1 MGSTRLEVER
11 LRGLLNTMHNVCR
24 NAVGLLRQQLDHI
37 KKDSDSGKQALEN
50 QFEKI
55 AETWD
60 KIKDETQNR
69 EREAINRLTVDHE
82 LELNDI
88 KKYLNTKAEEIDS
101 LTSDKSRLEEM
112 HKQLV
117 AEHEKDKEELKKSV
131 DDMNKRMVEME
142 AQANQGLADKQ
153 KAVNDIRDKLNREH
167 KTEIES
173 LRCRFKLMTN
183 MDRSPSE
190 TSLEKIERPDAIEI
204 HGSLSKFSL
213 GASSPK
219 SPTSGQDMFKRIM
232 DEKERQLDTMRERLD
247 VLLRENMRYKGTI
260 QNLADSDETG
270 KQMSMLRVQ
279 LDAMQTEKQKLENEL
294 KAERGKRDMEASVTV
309 DRR

>member
-1 MGSTRLEVER
+1 
-11 LRGLLNTMHNVCR
+11 MHGVCR
-24 NAVGLLRQQLDHI
+24 NAVGLLRQQLDNV
-37 KKDSDSGKQALEN
+37 KKDSDAGKHSLEH

-60 KIKDETQNR
+60 KIKDEAQNR

-88 KKYLNTKAEEIDS
+88 KKYLNAKIEEIDA
-101 LTSDKSRLEEM
+101 LTGDKSRLEEM
-112 HKQLV
+112 HKRLV
-117 AEHEKDKEELKKSV
+117 AEHEKDKEETKKSLV
-131 DDMNKRMVEME
+131 DMANRIVELE
-142 AQANQGLADKQ
+142 AQAAQALADKQ
-153 KAVNDIRDKLNREH
+153 KAVNEIRDKLNREQ

-183 MDRSPSE
+183 MDRSPSD

-204 HGSLSKFSL
+204 HGSIHGSIPKFSF

-219 SPTSGQDMFKRIM
+219 SPTSTNDMFKRIL

-247 VLLRENMRYKGTI
+247 MLVRENLRYKGTI

-270 KQMSMLRVQ
+270 KQISMLRVQ
-279 LDAMQTEKQKLENEL
+279 LDAMQLEKQKLENEL
-294 KAERGKRDMEASVTV
+294 SIERNRRDMEASVTV

>member
-1 MGSTRLEVER
+1 MER
-11 LRGLLNTMHNVCR
+11 LRGLLHAMHDVCR
-24 NAVGLLRQQLDHI
+24 NAVGLLRDQLENI
-37 KKDSDSGKQALEN
+37 KKDSDSGKQSLEH

-55 AETWD
+55 AESWD

-88 KKYLNTKAEEIDS
+88 KKYLNTKIEEIDA
-101 LTSDKSRLEEM
+101 LTSEKLQLAEM
-112 HKQLV
+112 HKSLV
-117 AEHEKDKEELKKSV
+117 AEHQQHKEQVKQTL
-131 DDMNKRMVEME
+131 DDMANRIADME
-142 AQANQGLADKQ
+142 SQATQMLADKQ
-153 KAVNDIRDKLNREH
+153 KAVNEIRDKLNREH

-183 MDRSPSE
+183 MDRSPSD

-204 HGSLSKFSL
+204 HGSIPKFSF
-213 GASSPK
+213 GASSPR
-219 SPTSGQDMFKRIM
+219 SPTSGQDMFKRIL

-247 VLLRENMRYKGTI
+247 VVLRENLRYKGTI
-260 QNLADSDETG
+260 QNLADSDDTG
-270 KQMSMLRVQ
+270 KQISMMRVQ
-279 LDAMQTEKQKLENEL
+279 MDAMQLERQKLENEL
-294 KAERGKRDMEASVTV
+294 SAERSKRDMEASVTV

>member
-1 MGSTRLEVER
+1 MER
-11 LRGLLNTMHNVCR
+11 LRGLLHGMHDVCR
-24 NAVGLLRQQLDHI
+24 NAVGLLREQLAEI
-37 KKDSDSGKQALEN
+37 RKDSDSGKQSLEQ

-88 KKYLNTKAEEIDS
+88 KKYLNTKIEEIEA
-101 LTSDKSRLEEM
+101 LTGDRNRLEEM
-112 HKQLV
+112 HERLV
-117 AEHEKDKEELKKSV
+117 AEHEKDKEETKKLLN
-131 DDMNKRMVEME
+131 DMANRIVELE
-142 AQANQGLADKQ
+142 AQANQALTDKQ
-153 KAVNDIRDKLNREH
+153 KAVNEIRDKLNREH

-190 TSLEKIERPDAIEI
+190 TSLEKIERLDAMEI
-204 HGSLSKFSL
+204 HGSIPKLSF
-213 GASSPK
+213 GAHSPK
-219 SPTSGQDMFKRIM
+219 SPTSSHDMFKRIL
-232 DEKERQLDTMRERLD
+232 DEKERQLDTLRERLD
-247 VLLRENMRYKGTI
+247 ILSRENLRYKGTI

-270 KQMSMLRVQ
+270 KQISMLRVQ
-279 LDAMQTEKQKLENEL
+279 LDAMQLEKQKLENEL
-294 KAERGKRDMEASVTV
+294 SAERNRREMEASVTV

>member
-1 MGSTRLEVER
+1 
-11 LRGLLNTMHNVCR
+11 MHTVCR
-24 NAVGLLRQQLDHI
+24 NAVGLLRDQLENI
-37 KKDSDSGKQALEN
+37 KKDSDSGKQSLEH

-88 KKYLNTKAEEIDS
+88 KKYLNAKIEEIDG
-101 LTSDKSRLEEM
+101 LTADKNRLDEM
-112 HKQLV
+112 RQKV
-117 AEHEKDKEELKKSV
+117 VSEHEKDKEEMEKSL
-131 DDMNKRMVEME
+131 DEMRNRIAE
-142 AQANQGLADKQ
+142 LELQANQALADKE
-153 KAVNDIRDKLNREH
+153 KAVNDIRDKLSREH

-190 TSLEKIERPDAIEI
+190 TSLEKIERPDAIHI
-204 HGSLSKFSL
+204 HGSIPRLSF

-219 SPTSGQDMFKRIM
+219 SPTSSQNMFKQIAADR
-232 DEKERQLDTMRERLD
+232 ERQLDEMHAQLQKLTK
-247 VLLRENMRYKGTI
+247 ENLQFKETI

-270 KQMSMLRVQ
+270 KQVSLLRAQ
-279 LDAMQTEKQKLENEL
+279 LDAMQLDKQKLENEL
-294 KAERGKRDMEASVTV
+294 TAERNKRDMEASVTV